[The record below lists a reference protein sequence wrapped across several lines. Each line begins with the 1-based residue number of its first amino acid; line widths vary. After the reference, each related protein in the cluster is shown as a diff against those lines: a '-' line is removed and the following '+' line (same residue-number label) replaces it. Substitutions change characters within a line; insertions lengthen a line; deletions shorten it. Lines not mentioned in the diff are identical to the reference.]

1 MATLYLLAL
10 LFLSDWLRFTDE
22 ITLGTQFDL
31 TCLPNVI
38 KMCLL
43 SKANVHLPCIT
54 SYFQNQRMWPL
65 LRIKE
70 IQS

>member
-1 MATLYLLAL
+1 MAALYLLAL

-43 SKANVHLPCIT
+43 SKAMSIGLALQVIFKIREWTLE
-54 SYFQNQRMWPL
+54 
-65 LRIKE
+65 K
-70 IQS
+70 